1 MTNRPSIL
9 GLIVAR
15 GGSKSIPRKNI
26 RPVGGKPLI
35 AYTIEAALAS
45 GCLDR
50 VVLSTDDP
58 EIAAVAKTFGA
69 EVPFMRPA
77 EMAGDASPVIDAA
90 LHAFQW
96 LEKNDHYFP
105 MFGMLLQ
112 PTSPL
117 RTAADI
123 QQAVALAVE
132 RNADAV
138 VSVVEADRHPY
149 LMKTID
155 GQGRLV
161 PFIESPQSG
170 NRRQDLPPVYAIN
183 GAIYLIKRSLLAE
196 KRGWCPAGALAY
208 VMPPERSLDVDTP
221 WDLKLADL
229 VLGEKT

>member
-58 EIAAVAKTFGA
+58 EIAEVAKKFGA

-96 LEKNDHYFP
+96 LEKNENYFP

-117 RTAADI
+117 RTAGDI
-123 QQAVALAVE
+123 QKAVAFAVE

-138 VSVVEADRHPY
+138 VSVTEADRHPY
-149 LMKTID
+149 LMKTVD
-155 GQGRLV
+155 GQGRLS
-161 PFIESPQSG
+161 PFVATPFSET
-170 NRRQDLPPVYAIN
+170 RRQDLPAAYAIN
-183 GAIYLIKRSLLAE
+183 GAIYLVKRTLLQEKRS
-196 KRGWCPAGALAY
+196 WCPAGALAY

-229 VLGEKT
+229 VLGEKA

>member
-35 AYTIEAALAS
+35 AYTIDAALAS

-50 VVLSTDDP
+50 VILSTDDT
-58 EIAAVAKTFGA
+58 EIAGVAKACGA

-77 EMAGDASPVIDAA
+77 EMAADASPVIDAT

-96 LEKNDHYFP
+96 LEKNENYFP

-117 RTAADI
+117 RTAGDI
-123 QQAVALAVE
+123 QKAVALAVE
-132 RNADAV
+132 RGADAV
-138 VSVVEADRHPY
+138 VSVAEADRHPY
-149 LMKTID
+149 LMKAID
-155 GQGRLV
+155 AQGRLS
-161 PFIESPQSG
+161 PFVDTPLSES
-170 NRRQDLPPVYAIN
+170 RRQDLPPVYAIN
-183 GAIYLIKRSLLAE
+183 GAIYLVKRTVLQERRS
-196 KRGWCPAGALAY
+196 WCPAGALAY
-208 VMPPERSLDVDTP
+208 VMPAERSLDVDTP

-229 VLGEKT
+229 ILGGKP